1 MTREQTGSNLLDAL
15 TGGVT
20 AGLRLAVNVVAMLI
34 VFIALIHVLDA
45 AVGWFARE
53 VLGQEDWT
61 FRGMYAYLF
70 APFAF
75 LMGVPW
81 SDLLPVGE
89 LIGTKTIFNEFI
101 AYEQLGA
108 MINGSPGDLA
118 PGAEA
123 VPQLQPRSIV
133 LSTYALCGFA
143 NLGSIG
149 IQIGGL
155 SGLAPERRPAFA
167 RLALRAMVAG
177 TLACQLTAC
186 IVGVLGK
193 F

>member
-1 MTREQTGSNLLDAL
+1 M
-15 TGGVT
+15 
-20 AGLRLAVNVVAMLI
+20 
-34 VFIALIHVLDA
+34 
-45 AVGWFARE
+45 GWFARA

-101 AYEQLGA
+101 AYEQLGG
-108 MINGSPGDLA
+108 MINGSPSDLA

-123 VPQLQPRSIV
+123 VPQLQTRSIV

-167 RLALRAMVAG
+167 RLAFRAMVAG

-186 IVGVLGK
+186 IVGVLGQ